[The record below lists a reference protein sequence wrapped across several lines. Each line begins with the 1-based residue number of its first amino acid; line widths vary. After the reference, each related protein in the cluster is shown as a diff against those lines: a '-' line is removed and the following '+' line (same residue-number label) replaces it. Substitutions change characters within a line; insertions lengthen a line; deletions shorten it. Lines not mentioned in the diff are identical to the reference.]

1 MEPVYRVWSGTRERE
16 AVHSLSLHSHSLFVE
31 AVAVHPLD
39 MIKTRHQLNAG
50 VNETIA
56 QSVRSLL
63 REGGAR
69 RLYRGL
75 VPELIGMTPT
85 RSAMVCRC
93 MLV

>member
-1 MEPVYRVWSGTRERE
+1 MAGANG
-16 AVHSLSLHSHSLFVE
+16 AVTAGAIAGFVE